1 MEVKQAGKL
10 NNSVMAASRAA
21 GKNAMPVLMRS
32 NQKCVPTPTA
42 LPAFLQAKLQV
53 NKPGDS
59 YEQEANAT
67 ADRVMRMPANVPAVI
82 SRLAASGSG
91 VPIGRKCAHCMQ
103 EEPIQK
109 KSSDRTI
116 NERAMDN
123 GDKRLNAVE
132 ADLQS
137 TKGSG
142 QALPGT
148 LNTQMSK
155 AIGADF
161 SNVRVHTD
169 GKAVSMNR
177 ALNAFAFTHG
187 RDIYFNAGMYNPDTT
202 SGQHLLAH
210 ELTHVV
216 QQGYA
221 PALKGSTFAVE
232 KSTGIQRLSMG
243 DLEALNPLDVS
254 IDDLIKKYMPELL
267 GIKNAGGI
275 VPWIE
280 TKVTSAV
287 EAMLNAAVA
296 PVKGAVDFVGSL
308 SPALAKMINWIKT
321 AGGKISKNDCS
332 SFTELGDMVGQLVDE
347 LAAPAIEKIKDLS
360 QKVSHWFSGVWEK
373 FGLPVWDFI
382 KRYVGGQYELI
393 KSLGIKI
400 WDKTEPIRAWASSV
414 WIKFKN
420 WLGIGDG
427 PEGQNGII
435 QWVEAKL
442 IALWDKIKAKVEPFK
457 KQLLI
462 AGGVL
467 VMLSPAGPLI
477 AAGAIVTGIITAANW
492 IRKNIHSPADIARL
506 RVKFEKEI
514 LPGIVQGLT
523 SATASLKGVFG
534 ALAGKLA
541 SVVGVLGKLTALVAD
556 GILAFIQSAL
566 TWITA
571 KFTEIAD
578 WATTHLSN
586 LATWLQQV
594 FDNVRVFA
602 TLIINFLAKVSA
614 VANNIMSLP
623 TLIIGG
629 LWKKVPKCI
638 RDGIQDFLINTIL
651 KNVPYFEDVKTYV
664 KYWQKI
670 KAGTM
675 DVIRNVFV
683 TGDLKAGILKAFKL
697 LLDVLGIPVQ
707 LVVGIYNKAL
717 AAFDQIV
724 NKPKVI
730 FASIVTAIKD
740 GFKQFQSNF
749 FKNSIDALGN
759 WVFSQVKGVKMPKD
773 FTVQSVFGLVVDIL
787 GFTEDNVF
795 KRIELKTSKPFAEK
809 LRKVYQGLKTAAKWI
824 IQVIK
829 DPKAA
834 YEQAKGKLGELKNK
848 LFKSIGNWISKNV
861 IAKFITKI
869 TAMLVSTP
877 FGEAVEA
884 IIDAYKMIKTA
895 IEYAERILRVV
906 DSALDS
912 ILDLAAGVTSKAAGT
927 VEKGL
932 TMGLEIAVAFIAKE
946 LGIGDLPQKV
956 KAIVEEDIRP
966 AVDTAIDSVID
977 TIVAV
982 LKGIKEFTGDVKE
995 AMSSAFNWASTKTPF
1010 ADEAGESHTA
1020 YIENKQGGPVVMVA
1034 STPISV
1040 KELIKEYRAGNQ
1052 DDSKKLAIADRVE
1065 QVSTHV
1071 EGLAFQISKL
1081 DASLATVT
1089 PENKAKIQNEIST
1102 ALKHLLI
1109 MQTAL
1114 TMLLSKML
1122 RGQDYTQFK
1131 NRYAIEGLVGLH
1143 RFSPKSDNAKF
1154 EADHQPSKKFLSLAA
1169 GSPGAPELLKWAEK
1183 TDSALGFTI
1192 VLGDY
1197 RHQAGRTHSSKAKP
1211 LADQFSSAL
1220 AKQFDKQPD
1229 PRKRKVI
1236 LESALKTAA
1245 ILDAEAM
1252 EAVVS
1257 ESDLKKNQW
1266 RDIAA
1271 LPLSFKEKQVLRG
1284 QIQVQ
1289 VQNGER
1295 LIKATN
1301 ISINTNE

>member
-1 MEVKQAGKL
+1 MEVKQTGKL
-10 NNSVMAASRAA
+10 NNGVMAASRAA
-21 GKNAMPVLMRS
+21 GKNAMPGLMRAH
-32 NQKCVPTPTA
+32 QKEPAVPSA
-42 LPAFLQAKLQV
+42 LPIFLQAKLQV
-53 NKPGDS
+53 NKPGDR

-67 ADRVMRMPANVPAVI
+67 ADRVMRMPANVPSVI
-82 SRLAASGSG
+82 SRLASSGAG
-91 VPIGRKCAHCMQ
+91 IAIGRKCARCMQ
-103 EEPIQK
+103 EEAMIQK
-109 KSSDRTI
+109 KSSDHTI
-116 NERAMDN
+116 DQPGPVKTNN
-123 GDKRLNAVE
+123 NLSGVE

-137 TKGSG
+137 TKGG
-142 QALPGT
+142 GRTLPAAL
-148 LNTQMSK
+148 NSRMSK

-169 GKAVSMNR
+169 GKAASMNH

-187 RDIYFNAGMYNPDTT
+187 RDIYFSTGMYNPEST

-221 PALKGSTFAVE
+221 PALQGGTVAVE
-232 KSTGIQRLSMG
+232 KPTGIQRLSLG

-254 IDDLIKKYMPELL
+254 IDDLIKRYMPELL
-267 GIKNAGGI
+267 DIKKSGGI

-296 PVKGAVDFVGSL
+296 PVKGAVEFVGSL

-321 AGGKISKNDCS
+321 AGTKISKNDCS
-332 SFTELGDMVGQLVDE
+332 SFTELADMVGQLADE

-360 QKVSHWFSGVWEK
+360 QKVSQWFSGVWEK

-382 KRYVGGQYELI
+382 KQYIGGQYELL

-442 IALWDKIKAKVEPFK
+442 LVLWDKIKVKVEPFK

-467 VMLSPAGPLI
+467 IMLSPAGPLI
-477 AAGAIVTGIITAANW
+477 AAGAIFAGIVTAANW
-492 IRKNIHSPADIARL
+492 LRKNIHSPADIARL
-506 RVKFEKEI
+506 RIKFEKEI
-514 LPGIVQGLT
+514 LPGIIQSLVG
-523 SATASLKGVFG
+523 ATASLKHIFG
-534 ALAGKLA
+534 SLADKLA
-541 SVVGVLGKLTALVAD
+541 SVVGVLGKITALVAD
-556 GILAFIQSAL
+556 GILSFIQSAL
-566 TWITA
+566 AWITA

-578 WATTHLSN
+578 WATTHLSD
-586 LATWLQQV
+586 LANWLQKV

-602 TLIINFLAKVSA
+602 TLIINFLTKVGGVVSD
-614 VANNIMSLP
+614 IMSLP
-623 TLIIGG
+623 SLIIGG
-629 LWKKVPKCI
+629 LWKKIPACI

-651 KNVPYFEDVKTYV
+651 KNVPYFEDVKTFV

-675 DVIRNVFV
+675 DVIRTVFV

-707 LVVGIYNKAL
+707 LVIGIYNKAL
-717 AAFDQIV
+717 TAFDQIV

-730 FASIVTAIKD
+730 FGSIVTAIKE
-740 GFKQFQSNF
+740 GFKQFQNNF
-749 FKNSIDALGN
+749 LKNSIDALGN
-759 WVFSQVKGVKMPKD
+759 WVFSQVKGVKMPKE
-773 FTVQSVFGLVVDIL
+773 FTVQSIFGLAADIL

-795 KRIELKTSKPFAEK
+795 KRIELKTSKPFTEK

-829 DPKAA
+829 DPKTA
-834 YEQAKGKLGELKNK
+834 YEQTKGKLGDLKNK
-848 LFKSIGNWISKNV
+848 LFKSIGNWIAKNV
-861 IAKFITKI
+861 IGKFIAQI
-869 TAMLVSTP
+869 TAELASTP

-912 ILDLAAGVTSKAAGT
+912 ILDLAAGVTSKAAGL

-932 TMGLEIAVAFIAKE
+932 TMGLEIAVAFIAKV
-946 LGIGDLPQKV
+946 LGIGDFPQKV

-966 AVDTAIDSVID
+966 AVDKAIDSVVD
-977 TIVAV
+977 TIIAIV
-982 LKGIKEFTGDVKE
+982 KGIKEFAGDVKE
-995 AMSSAFNWASTKTPF
+995 TISSAFNWGSTKTPF
-1010 ADEAGESHTA
+1010 TDESGESHSA
-1020 YIENKQGGPVVMVA
+1020 YMENKPGGPVLMVA
-1034 STPISV
+1034 SNPVSI
-1040 KELIKEYRAGNQ
+1040 KELLKEYRAGNQ
-1052 DDSKKLAIADRVE
+1052 GDSKKLAIADRVE
-1065 QVSTHV
+1065 PLSIDV
-1071 EGLAFQISKL
+1071 EGLALQISKL
-1081 DASLATVT
+1081 DAKLTSAT
-1089 PENKAKIQNEIST
+1089 PENKVKIQNEINM

-1109 MQTAL
+1109 WQTAMTL
-1114 TMLLSKML
+1114 LLSKML
-1122 RGQDYTQFK
+1122 RGQDYTQLK

-1143 RFSPKSDNAKF
+1143 RFSPKSDDAKF
-1154 EADHQPSKKFLSLAA
+1154 EADHQPSKKFLSLATE
-1169 GSPGAPELLKWAEK
+1169 SPGAPDLLKWAEK

-1220 AKQFDKQPD
+1220 AKQFDKELD
-1229 PRKRKVI
+1229 PIKRKVL
-1236 LESALKTAA
+1236 LERALKTAA
-1245 ILDAEAM
+1245 LLDAEAM
-1252 EAVVS
+1252 EAVVR
-1257 ESDLKKNQW
+1257 ESDLNKSQW
-1266 RDIAA
+1266 RDISG
-1271 LPLSFKEKQVLRG
+1271 LPLSLKEKQALRS

-1289 VQNGER
+1289 VENGER
-1295 LIKATN
+1295 LIKTTN
-1301 ISINTNE
+1301 ISINTK